1 MSEALSRNTP
11 GVAPETRGPEAF
23 AIKDCALAAIATG
36 RRAQNLKELR
46 TELEAIDLDSV
57 YYHFW
62 GGLLRPQFDDPRFNN
77 DIARWV
83 HSALHNTALAE
94 RLSVIDP
101 TDFAD
106 LDDLRQELIE
116 VLEEELDQSEVLPWT
131 SREAQFHFIRSQIV
145 VFDTHRIVE
154 TPGELPGAIAG
165 MSNGSVFYHFVDA
178 RRRTPGGVDDFRS
191 WLMDLPGDYEELALS
206 CQSIDPFYQTLSE
219 LKAELVEVFTR
230 HLGGDVS

>member
-1 MSEALSRNTP
+1 VPQARHNTSP
-11 GVAPETRGPEAF
+11 GGDGPRGPQAF

-46 TELEAIDLDSV
+46 NELGTIDLDSV

-77 DIARWV
+77 DFARWV

-106 LDDLRQELIE
+106 LDDLRQEVIE
-116 VLEEELDQSEVLPWT
+116 VLDEELDQSEVLPWT
-131 SREAQFHFIRSQIV
+131 PREAQFYFIRSQIV
-145 VFDTHRIVE
+145 VFDTHRVVE
-154 TPGELPGAIAG
+154 RPDELPAAVAA
-165 MSNGSVFYHFVDA
+165 MSPSSVFYHFVDA
-178 RRRTPGGVDDFRS
+178 RRRTPEGIDDFRS
-191 WLMDLPGDYEELALS
+191 WLNDLQGDYRDLALR
-206 CQSIDPFYQTLSE
+206 CGGVDPFYQTLSE
-219 LKAELVEVFTR
+219 LKAELVGIFKE
-230 HLGGDVS
+230 HLGGSGS